1 MSDGANQPQRRWR
14 VFAVLA
20 ATAALTI
27 LDVSKLGV
35 ALPAIQETMGG
46 SPSTVQMML
55 VGYTIAYAAALLPA
69 GRIGDVVARRTVF
82 LLGAG
87 VFLLGSVVCMFAP
100 SVGWLIAGRIVEGLG
115 AGLLMPQ
122 VLGLIQRVFP
132 AAERA
137 KPLAALA
144 AITSVTSL
152 LGPVL
157 AGLIMSL
164 AGPDLG
170 WRLLFL
176 VNVVA
181 AAIILP
187 LGFRVIVEPAGERR
201 TGFDLVG
208 SLLLGGAVVLAVTPL
223 SAMRGTEP
231 PSPVSLGVMVAGL
244 LLAGLFVVH
253 AKRRVSRGE
262 EALVDPA
269 LFRLPHLPAGVL
281 IAGFMH
287 AAATAGTLIVTIG
300 LQQIGGLDELH
311 TALWML
317 PSAAAS
323 LFGSWVAGRFSA
335 TSGGIVAAGTA
346 VGAVGLVAIG
356 FAFAVVPAETL
367 PAWVAALLV
376 LSSFGSGVSAPSN
389 QARTLTLVPPHR
401 SSVAGS
407 LIQFSQR
414 VGSAIGMALAL
425 VVYYALFTRPTFA
438 GQPSAGPAVALW
450 AVAGF
455 LAAATAVAVV
465 DMRLRHSPAAAAAR
479 A

>member
-1 MSDGANQPQRRWR
+1 MPITEEAPDRRWR

-20 ATAALTI
+20 STAALTI

-35 ALPAIQETMGG
+35 ALPAIQESMGG
-46 SPSTVQMML
+46 AASTIQIML

-69 GRIGDVVARRTVF
+69 GRIGDVLARRTVF
-82 LLGAG
+82 LIGAS
-87 VFLLGSVVCMFAP
+87 VFLLASVVCMLAP
-100 SVGWLIAGRIVEGLG
+100 NVEWLIAGRIIEGLG

-157 AGLIMSL
+157 AGLIMGL
-164 AGPDLG
+164 AGPELG

-176 VNVVA
+176 VSVIA
-181 AAIILP
+181 AAIVLP
-187 LGFRVIVEPAGERR
+187 FGFLVITEPPGERR
-201 TGFDLVG
+201 SGFDLVG
-208 SLLLGGAVVLAVTPL
+208 SLLLGLAVVLTITPL
-223 SAMRGTEP
+223 SLLQGGTAPSLWSIAAMG
-231 PSPVSLGVMVAGL
+231 AGI
-244 LLAGLFVVH
+244 AMAALFIAH
-253 AKRRVSRGE
+253 ARRRSRRGE
-262 EALVDPA
+262 EPLIDPA
-269 LFRLPHLPAGVL
+269 LFSLPHLPAGVT

-300 LQQIGGLDELH
+300 LQQIGGLSALS

-323 LFGSWVAGRFSA
+323 LLGSWVAGRFSA
-335 TSGGIVAAGTA
+335 TSGGIVATGTA
-346 VGAVGLVAIG
+346 LGAGGLTAIG
-356 FAFAVVPAETL
+356 FAFAVVPAEAL
-367 PAWVAALLV
+367 PGWVAGLLV

-389 QARTLTLVPPHR
+389 QARTLTLVPSHR
-401 SSVAGS
+401 ASVAGS

-414 VGSAIGMALAL
+414 VGSAIGMAVAL
-425 VVYYALFTRPTFA
+425 VVYYALFAEPTRPC
-438 GQPSAGPAVALW
+438 
-450 AVAGF
+450 
-455 LAAATAVAVV
+455 
-465 DMRLRHSPAAAAAR
+465 H
-479 A
+479 